1 MNATGPM
8 DIGLYVASRVA
19 VIPVEEILKGMI
31 PFFIPFILS
40 LDSYRHLSRSQHLA
54 AQSGDRADE
63 VIPGR
68 R

>member
-1 MNATGPM
+1 MNATGLM

-40 LDSYRHLSRSQHLA
+40 LI
-54 AQSGDRADE
+54 
-63 VIPGR
+63 VIVIFPDPSTWLPNLVIEQMR
-68 R
+68 